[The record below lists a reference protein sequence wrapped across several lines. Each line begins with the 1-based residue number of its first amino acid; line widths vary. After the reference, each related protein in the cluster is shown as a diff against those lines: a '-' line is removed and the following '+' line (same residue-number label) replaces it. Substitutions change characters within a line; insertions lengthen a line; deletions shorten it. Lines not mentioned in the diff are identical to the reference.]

1 MNSDI
6 FYTYIFFFIIM
17 IEKIENLLII
27 ISRYFLILIGSLAL
41 IGAFIALIYSLSLIM
56 DSPNTS
62 KGNLPQISYNEI
74 YKSKLFP
81 KPKKPVTQINAPRNL
96 SSTPTNN
103 QQPVDKRFVD
113 LRAAIAKQFN
123 DSQAN
128 INKLYSE
135 ITPRTLENF
144 FSNNYAYLGDDYD
157 TLISGLTDFF
167 DDIANINDFK
177 RIGNFDSRYDLVVE
191 ALTMYIDDF
200 QDNIEE
206 REDKIQSNVSESS
219 FNNSRGYASLS
230 NVLYGLALYAAAVL
244 YLMIFKVEINL
255 RRIPPAIK
263 RDDD

>member
-1 MNSDI
+1 
-6 FYTYIFFFIIM
+6 M

-41 IGAFIALIYSLSLIM
+41 VGALIALIYSLSLIM

-62 KGNLPQISYNEI
+62 KGNLPKITYNEI

-96 SSTPTNN
+96 SSTTPSNN

-123 DSQAN
+123 DSQDN
-128 INKLYSE
+128 INKLYSN
-135 ITPRTLENF
+135 ITPRTLEDF
-144 FSNNYAYLGDDYD
+144 FANNYGYLGDDYD

-167 DDIANINDFK
+167 DDIGNINDFK
-177 RIGNFDSRYDLVVE
+177 RVGNFDSRLDLVVD
-191 ALTMYIDDF
+191 ALTMYIEDF
-200 QDNIEE
+200 QDNIQE
-206 REDKIQSNVSESS
+206 RQDKIQSNLSESA
-219 FNNSRGYASLS
+219 FKNSRGYASLT

-263 RDDD
+263 RDED